1 MDHVMTDSSSRAE
14 DHVSEPLSGRIVDG
28 PDSFGGPPPDR
39 GPGILA
45 ALRKAWILPVGF
57 GSVSMVLGLLV
68 LFWPGH
74 TIGAMTVLFGLFL
87 VLTGGYRFIA
97 AVQLRGVEPVAR
109 AVSLVLAALAVLV
122 GLLCLAD
129 PFSTASVFAMVV
141 GAFWLATG
149 AITLFG
155 SWQRRARAVQAGRS
169 PGITGGVFAILVGLL
184 ILLFPGASLVVLA
197 WILGLWL
204 VVFGG
209 SAVATGLTA
218 RRLLRGVASAPLYWP

>member
-1 MDHVMTDSSSRAE
+1 
-14 DHVSEPLSGRIVDG
+14 VSEPLSGRIVDG
-28 PDSFGGPPPDR
+28 SNGFGEPPRPA
-39 GPGILA
+39 GSLPPA
-45 ALRKAWILPVGF
+45 WRKAWILPVAF
-57 GSVSMVLGLLV
+57 GAAGLVLGLLV

-87 VLTGGYRFIA
+87 LLTGGYRFVTA
-97 AVQLRGVEPVAR
+97 LQLKGVEPIAR
-109 AVSLVLAALAVLV
+109 AVALVLSALSVVV

-129 PFSTASVFAMVV
+129 PFNTASVFAMVA

-149 AITLFG
+149 AIILFG
-155 SWQRRARAVQAGRS
+155 GWQRRTRPNQTGRA
-169 PGITGGVFAILVGLL
+169 PGITGGAFAMLVGLL

-204 VVFGG
+204 VVFGA

-218 RRLLRGVASAPLYWP
+218 RRLLHGVAHAPLYWP